1 MTATAQAHELAEI
14 AASAAAD
21 KLAENIVAIDVSDR
35 LAISD
40 VFLIVSAAN
49 ERQVLSVVD
58 EIEDKLR
65 EAGHKPLRREGYR
78 DARWVL
84 MDYGDVVVHA
94 MHQEDREFYSLE
106 RLWKDCPTLEVT
118 VSEAATAQDGE

>member
-1 MTATAQAHELAEI
+1 MTATARARELAEI
-14 AASAAAD
+14 AARAAAD

-40 VFLIVSAAN
+40 VFVIVSAAN

-65 EAGHKPLRREGYR
+65 EAGHKPQRREGYR

-84 MDYGDVVVHA
+84 MDYGEIVVHA
-94 MHQEDREFYSLE
+94 MHQEDREFYGLE

-118 VSEAATAQDGE
+118 VSETAGRLDGE